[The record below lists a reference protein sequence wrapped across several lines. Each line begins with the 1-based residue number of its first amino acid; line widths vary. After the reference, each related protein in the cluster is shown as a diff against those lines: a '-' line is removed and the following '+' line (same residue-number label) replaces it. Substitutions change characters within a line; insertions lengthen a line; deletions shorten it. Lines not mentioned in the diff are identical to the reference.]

1 MLKYVV
7 CLEIKR
13 NWWSVGSALAEG
25 GRRVAGFAG
34 RDDVMTGRQ
43 TGKRESTVVR
53 REHRLDVTDAAKRHT
68 RVAERLAGI
77 GGGDTAAERRRS
89 RLSLNGEGASRRPR
103 VAAPPH
109 PPQEQEGPPPPHIG
123 PCRFSLGV
131 WPLSF

>member
-34 RDDVMTGRQ
+34 RDDVMTGGQ

-68 RVAERLAGI
+68 RVAGRLARI
-77 GGGDTAAERRRS
+77 GGGDTPPRERRFGCVFR
-89 RLSLNGEGASRRPR
+89 GEGGGR
-103 VAAPPH
+103 
-109 PPQEQEGPPPPHIG
+109 G
-123 PCRFSLGV
+123 
-131 WPLSF
+131 

>member
-68 RVAERLAGI
+68 RVAERLGGI
-77 GGGDTAAERRRS
+77 GGEDTGPQKGRAPVCFE
-89 RLSLNGEGASRRPR
+89 GEGGRARG
-103 VAAPPH
+103 AGGGLAHTPPAR
-109 PPQEQEGPPPPHIG
+109 G
-123 PCRFSLGV
+123 S
-131 WPLSF
+131 